1 VASAAPTAKQPL
13 SLSLSPEELAAQRA
27 AEQRAAE
34 QKVKDQRRAAERVA
48 GELAEAERA
57 AAEKAAANKAAAERA
72 AVGKA
77 AAAAPQRA
85 RSSTNP
91 FDDASFDFGARDQ
104 VAQKKKTNFFQVEEE
119 EDGGEGEGEGDEA
132 GGGLSAAAGGRR
144 QTVQSSRVRPPTV
157 AASSSQA
164 RGASASTLPRSEET
178 QPRMQVLATAR
189 ASASTL
195 PRSEETQAA
204 ARRVQAV
211 LRGAKSR
218 RKPELRTMMRVEV
231 LLKGHK
237 GLLRGLCCWRG
248 QLDTSGAVFL
258 GVALDRPLGHHD
270 GYYAKGDLR
279 CFKCEPRHGVFVPPS
294 RARLEQPRRVQGA
307 RDPLDVDMGMSSD
320 ETDGD
325 GASFGMSEAEGDDE
339 INAPAGG
346 ALAAGA
352 GVGGA
357 GLKALG
363 APGMPARFVDPA
375 VRLAIRLQAMVRAK
389 KARDDTEYRQLADDF
404 VMPPQVTLD
413 EEGRHH
419 AILIASDRSSDD
431 V

>member
-1 VASAAPTAKQPL
+1 
-13 SLSLSPEELAAQRA
+13 
-27 AEQRAAE
+27 
-34 QKVKDQRRAAERVA
+34 
-48 GELAEAERA
+48 
-57 AAEKAAANKAAAERA
+57 
-72 AVGKA
+72 
-77 AAAAPQRA
+77 
-85 RSSTNP
+85 
-91 FDDASFDFGARDQ
+91 
-104 VAQKKKTNFFQVEEE
+104 
-119 EDGGEGEGEGDEA
+119 
-132 GGGLSAAAGGRR
+132 
-144 QTVQSSRVRPPTV
+144 
-157 AASSSQA
+157 
-164 RGASASTLPRSEET
+164 
-178 QPRMQVLATAR
+178 MQVLATAR

-307 RDPLDVDMGMSSD
+307 RDPLEVDMGMSSD

-346 ALAAGA
+346 ALVAGA

-419 AILIASDRSSDD
+419 AILIASDGSSDD